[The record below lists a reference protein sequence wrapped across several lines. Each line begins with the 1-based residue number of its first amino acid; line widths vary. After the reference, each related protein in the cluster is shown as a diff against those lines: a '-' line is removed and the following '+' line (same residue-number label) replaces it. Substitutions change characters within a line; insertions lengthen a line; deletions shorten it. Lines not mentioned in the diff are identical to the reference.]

1 MNPRRAIYPG
11 SFDPITLGHVDV
23 ARRAARL
30 FEELII
36 AVYEGQE
43 KPGALFT
50 FPERVAMAREVVA
63 SVPESNIRVDSFSGL
78 TVDYARSQ
86 DAGVIVRGLRAVS
99 DFEYEFK
106 LAHMNEHLAP
116 EIEVVCLMTSSG
128 HSFISSS
135 LIREVAAL
143 GGDIDGL
150 VPATV
155 RDALRA
161 KLAVRA

>member
-1 MNPRRAIYPG
+1 MNSRRAIYPG

-30 FEELII
+30 FAEVII
-36 AVYEGQE
+36 AIYEGQE

-50 FPERVAMAREVVA
+50 LPERAALAREVVA
-63 SVPESNIRVDSFSGL
+63 SVPDSNICVDSFSGL

-106 LAHMNEHLAP
+106 
-116 EIEVVCLMTSSG
+116 
-128 HSFISSS
+128 
-135 LIREVAAL
+135 
-143 GGDIDGL
+143 
-150 VPATV
+150 
-155 RDALRA
+155 
-161 KLAVRA
+161 